1 MERHAKFI
9 LVAGFILI
17 SVLSLV
23 LFKLWVTPSENSA
36 DSQLYRILF
45 RGSVSG
51 LAVGSEVRYLGVA
64 VGRVSDITIN
74 QQQAGHVNVAF
85 NSEQTLP
92 TSQLL
97 AQLEPKGITG
107 LSVIELRLKSEADSG
122 LNNGFNSGQGI
133 IPGYPSLLSQL
144 SSSAGNVG
152 NNANQLLNSINQI
165 FQPDNIQHLNNS
177 LQQLDLASAN
187 LAHAS
192 ENMAELVNNLNSNS
206 QQLHNTLTSY
216 HQAGKQLDQ
225 QLLPSLHATA
235 EQLQAAASSASSLL
249 SDKHDDINRLFN
261 QQIPSIVGISD
272 QLSLSLQRIN
282 ELASG
287 LSNQPQQLLYGK
299 PLPQLEID
307 RESE

>member
-23 LFKLWVTPSENSA
+23 IFKLWIAPSDNGA

-64 VGRVSDITIN
+64 VGRVNDITIN
-74 QQQAGHVNVAF
+74 QQQAGHVDVAF

-92 TSQLL
+92 TPQLL

-107 LSVIELRLKSEADSG
+107 LSVIELRLKNEADP
-122 LNNGFNSGQGI
+122 GFNSGQGI
-133 IPGYPSLLSQL
+133 IPGYPSLFSQL
-144 SSSAGNVG
+144 GSSAGNVG

-225 QLLPSLHATA
+225 QLLPSLRVTA
-235 EQLQAAASSASSLL
+235 EQLQAAAGSARSLL
-249 SDKHDDINRLFN
+249 SGKQDDINRLFN

-272 QLSLSLQRIN
+272 QLSMSLQRIN

-287 LSNQPQQLLYGK
+287 LSNQPQQLIYGK